1 MAGNRKAKL
10 LAFAITIFTLILLYN
25 SIEMTSEF
33 DLKPQPALRQDQA
46 EFDEFSFEEF
56 GTKNG
61 GRKSSMF
68 FDKEPE
74 NEIKSDATEDNEA
87 ETEENKFDE
96 EEGDYDD
103 EAEEENDEEEAED
116 YVDDEDD
123 DEMTDIPDGKIDEP
137 ETPVKTQKN
146 KLEKK
151 KPAKDLEI
159 ELPNPYL
166 PVDLP
171 PPTNENPFKKVDPRF
186 RKKLDQLC
194 KETMWQT
201 LKTCVRPDPPGFVIT
216 GDIADMWI
224 RDSAAQVNNYIGLM
238 KTRPDLKDL
247 MVKVV
252 ERQSFFIKFDPYAN
266 AYRGTYNKKPTPWE
280 QSLNR
285 YGYVATGNYE
295 LDSGA
300 YFFKL
305 AYKVWKVGGVLV
317 DVREGVKAM
326 IDTWIIEQNHEEKSK
341 YRYSEL
347 SRNGKGGVTGYTGMT
362 WTGYRPSDDPCIYH
376 YLIPANIFAA
386 VGLGYAKEMLLEW
399 GESEYYKKASK
410 LKTEIEKGVAKH
422 GLAEFN
428 GKTIYCYEVDGL
440 GGCNK
445 MDDAN
450 IPSLLS
456 LPYIDPGASVYD
468 EQIYE
473 NTKAFILSKENK
485 YYFSGKY
492 SVGIGSPHTRH
503 GNIWHMALIMEALLS
518 NDDSKRQVKLIEEIV
533 ETTEKTVRKKVGGR
547 WDYVDGTMHES
558 FDPNDPT
565 QFSRSWFAW
574 ADTLFAEGRWCDG
587 ARGD

>member
-33 DLKPQPALRQDQA
+33 DFKPQPALRQDQA

-56 GTKNG
+56 GTKNH
-61 GRKSSMF
+61 RKSSMF
-68 FDKEPE
+68 FDKDEKSGVTDE
-74 NEIKSDATEDNEA
+74 NEDAG
-87 ETEENKFDE
+87 TEENDVDAE
-96 EEGDYDD
+96 EQDYDD
-103 EAEEENDEEEAED
+103 EVEENEDDEDED
-116 YVDDEDD
+116 YVDDDDELDD
-123 DEMTDIPDGKIDEP
+123 DKLDDVKKVEKIDGNKNP
-137 ETPVKTQKN
+137 KTKLNDKKSPKTFENLQKPSK
-146 KLEKK
+146 KLEI
-151 KPAKDLEI
+151 D
-159 ELPNPYL
+159 LPNPYL

-171 PPTNENPFKKVDPRF
+171 PPTNENPFKKIDPRF

-201 LKTCVRPDPPGFVIT
+201 LKTCVKPEPPGFVIT

-238 KTRPDLKDL
+238 KTRPDLHDL

-266 AYRGTYNKKPTPWE
+266 AYRSTYNKKPTPWE

-362 WTGYRPSDDPCIYH
+362 WTGYRPSDDPCVYSAFEKLERVRNLVVFEVFGVTVWAKNRFFKIFP
-376 YLIPANIFAA
+376 IKPAMTGILKNRFLPENFTPKTSKTTKFRSRTTI
-386 VGLGYAKEMLLEW
+386 
-399 GESEYYKKASK
+399 SE
-410 LKTEIEKGVAKH
+410 LTV
-422 GLAEFN
+422 
-428 GKTIYCYEVDGL
+428 
-440 GGCNK
+440 
-445 MDDAN
+445 
-450 IPSLLS
+450 SLS
-456 LPYIDPGASVYD
+456 
-468 EQIYE
+468 
-473 NTKAFILSKENK
+473 
-485 YYFSGKY
+485 
-492 SVGIGSPHTRH
+492 
-503 GNIWHMALIMEALLS
+503 
-518 NDDSKRQVKLIEEIV
+518 
-533 ETTEKTVRKKVGGR
+533 
-547 WDYVDGTMHES
+547 
-558 FDPNDPT
+558 
-565 QFSRSWFAW
+565 
-574 ADTLFAEGRWCDG
+574 DTG
-587 ARGD
+587 